1 MGWVVRNGS
10 GYFITRNSLLPQI
23 HKIAFFTFTSSSF
36 HRTSKNPSH
45 GNLIAVV
52 VCPLFCR
59 RRRLSL
65 VPSPSPSVPCSVA
78 VAVCPLSIA
87 VTLCFCPLLLCFVR
101 HRLRH
106 TPIPCFHFHSVSVV
120 LFISFICC
128 FVSVDVSFVCPSA
141 Q

>member
-23 HKIAFFTFTSSSF
+23 HKIAFCTFTSSSF

-65 VPSPSPSVPCSVA
+65 VHRRHTLF
-78 VAVCPLSIA
+78 LSL
-87 VTLCFCPLLLCFVR
+87 VTLFRSSSSSSHTNTMFSLSLCFCCFVYFFHLLFCFCCCFVR
-101 HRLRH
+101 LSLSSV
-106 TPIPCFHFHSVSVV
+106 THSSLFSTCV
-120 LFISFICC
+120 LYF
-128 FVSVDVSFVCPSA
+128 
-141 Q
+141 